1 MANGDN
7 ALYIINVNISL
18 NNMIE
23 GFYLLLLALSEVSAI
38 FVLLFFFFF
47 SLTKFSFVKRK

>member
-1 MANGDN
+1 MANGDS

-23 GFYLLLLALSEVSAI
+23 GFYLFLALSEVSAI

-47 SLTKFSFVKRK
+47 LSHWILVCET